1 MLDRPARVGVIGCGT
16 QGQIHCRVIREL
28 GESEAVVA
36 AHCDLSEERLA
47 KVSQHWPQ
55 ARAAKD
61 YRQMLE
67 PGDLDLAIVAT
78 MPNTHAAMCLA
89 AIEAGAHVLCEKPF
103 MMNLEEAGQVLGA
116 AGKTGRYVQVGTN
129 MRYMSTSR
137 YLRDL
142 VASGQVGEP
151 VFCKAWG
158 CHHGPPV
165 WGPHYELAKSGGG
178 VLASTLIH
186 GLDLAI
192 WVGGSPNPV
201 SVSASTRRLF
211 PGKRGATV
219 RPEVRE
225 RYDAEDLL
233 VALVRFD
240 NGATYLLE
248 GNWCDEVK
256 DWHRFELVTTRGT
269 LTSGNPFS
277 VKMDEEGVVV
287 DRTPELQGR
296 EDWYDSWHDSL
307 RLQDADIIGRI
318 RQGKPWEMQDH
329 RQLLNLQR
337 IVDGCYE
344 SARTGREIAF

>member
-1 MLDRPARVGVIGCGT
+1 MLDRAVRVGIIGCGA
-16 QGQIHCRVIREL
+16 QGQNHCRVIREL
-28 GESEAVVA
+28 GENEAVVA
-36 AHCDLSEERLA
+36 AYCDLSEERLA
-47 KVSQHWPQ
+47 KASQLWPQ
-55 ARAAKD
+55 ARAARD

-67 PGDLDLAIVAT
+67 PGDLDLVIVAT

-103 MMNLEEAGQVLGA
+103 MMNLGEATAVLA
-116 AGKTGRYVQVGTN
+116 AAAKAGRQVQVGTN

-158 CHHGPPV
+158 CHHSPPV

-186 GLDLAI
+186 GMDLAI
-192 WVGGSPNPV
+192 WVGGAPNPV
-201 SVSASTRRLF
+201 SVSASSRRLF
-211 PGKRGATV
+211 PGKRGAAV
-219 RPEVRE
+219 DPGIVSRF
-225 RYDAEDLL
+225 DAEDLL
-233 VALVRFD
+233 TALVRFD

-269 LTSGNPFS
+269 LMNSAPFS
-277 VKMDEEGVVV
+277 VKLDEDGKIV

-296 EDWYDSWHDSL
+296 EDWYDSWHDSI
-307 RLQDADIIGRI
+307 RLQDAEVLGCI
-318 RQGKPWEMQDH
+318 RRGEVWPMQDH
-329 RQLLNLQR
+329 RQLLNLQKV
-337 IVDGCYE
+337 IDGCYE
-344 SARTGREIAF
+344 SARLGREIVF

>member
-1 MLDRPARVGVIGCGT
+1 MMDRPVRVGVIGCGA
-16 QGQIHCRVIREL
+16 QGQNHCRVIREL
-28 GESEAVVA
+28 GESEAMVA
-36 AHCDLSEERLA
+36 ADRDLSEESLA
-47 KVSQHWPQ
+47 KASQLWPQ
-55 ARAAKD
+55 ARAARD

-67 PGDLDLAIVAT
+67 GGDLDLVIVAT

-103 MMNLEEAGQVLGA
+103 MMNRGEAQQVLGA
-116 AGKTGRYVQVGTN
+116 AAKAGKQVQVGTN

-137 YLRDL
+137 YLREL
-142 VASGQVGEP
+142 VVSGEVGDP

-158 CHHGPPV
+158 CHHSPPV
-165 WGPHYELAKSGGG
+165 WGPHYEVAKSGGG

-192 WVGGSPNPV
+192 WVGGAPNPV

-211 PGKRGATV
+211 PGKRGKALS
-219 RPEVRE
+219 PELSARF
-225 RYDAEDLL
+225 DAEDLL
-233 VALVRFD
+233 MALVRFD

-269 LTSGNPFS
+269 LMNSGPFS
-277 VKMDEEGVVV
+277 VKIDEEGKVV

-296 EDWYDSWHDSL
+296 KDWQDGWGESV
-307 RLQDADIIGRI
+307 RLQDADIISRL

-329 RQLLNLQR
+329 RQLLNLQKV
-337 IVDGCYE
+337 IDGCYE
-344 SARTGREIAF
+344 SARLGREIVF